1 MCFFESVKQKLL
13 HKKTEVFDGMPVAEL
28 KVRKHKEFTTHEWS
42 YSIPATKPAAH
53 PRFLIRRF
61 VINLLQTSLRYLPAQ
76 AAIHHMTQISF
87 SYHPDAESRRI

>member
-1 MCFFESVKQKLL
+1 
-13 HKKTEVFDGMPVAEL
+13 MPVAEL

-53 PRFLIRRF
+53 PRFLIPLF

-76 AAIHHMTQISF
+76 VPIHHMTQISF
-87 SYHPDAESRRI
+87 SYHPAAESQRL